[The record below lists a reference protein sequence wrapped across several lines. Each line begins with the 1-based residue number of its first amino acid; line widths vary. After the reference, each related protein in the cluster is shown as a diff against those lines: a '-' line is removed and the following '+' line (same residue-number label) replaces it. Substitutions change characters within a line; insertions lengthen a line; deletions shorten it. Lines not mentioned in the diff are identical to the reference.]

1 MSKVVSKL
9 VKLAVVSSTLAVL
22 GTTIA
27 MPVAYANRNDAE
39 NYCHYLYG
47 GSISYNDDRGT
58 YTCAYREGNN
68 VQFVT
73 VPDEVAKH

>member
-27 MPVAYANRNDAE
+27 MPVAYANGDDAQ
-39 NYCHYLYG
+39 NYCHYLYN
-47 GSISYNDDRGT
+47 GSVFYNSDAGHFM
-58 YTCAYREGNN
+58 CAYRDSNG

-73 VPDEVAKH
+73 VPDEVVNH